1 MIWVTWRQH
10 RFEGVWSLVFV
21 AAMTAALSFVTWEAG
36 HPGCPAGG
44 PTGFCLPND
53 PLGFLAQDI
62 MRLNLVQ
69 YGLVVLPALAG
80 AFIGAPLVA
89 REIENGTHRLAW
101 TQGVTRTRWIVS
113 KLALIFIPLIGAAAL
128 VGILEVIL
136 INHMGTQGNH
146 WDWFDQQA
154 PLTVAATVFA
164 LALGVAA
171 GALIGRSIPAM
182 AVTLIGVVAT
192 RFVLGVFVRAHYMM
206 PLLYSS
212 HDPAALGNSQALNPT
227 AWWLDEPTY
236 QDAAGHTISQ
246 AEALRIS
253 ATGNVPPPDALAAYW
268 RDHGISIVQYYQPGD
283 RFWTFQ
289 TIESGILL
297 VLTVVLLGFALFW
310 VARRIV

>member
-53 PLGFLAQDI
+53 PLGFLAQNI

-136 INHMGTQGNH
+136 INRMGTQGNH

-171 GALIGRSIPAM
+171 
-182 AVTLIGVVAT
+182 
-192 RFVLGVFVRAHYMM
+192 
-206 PLLYSS
+206 
-212 HDPAALGNSQALNPT
+212 
-227 AWWLDEPTY
+227 
-236 QDAAGHTISQ
+236 
-246 AEALRIS
+246 
-253 ATGNVPPPDALAAYW
+253 
-268 RDHGISIVQYYQPGD
+268 
-283 RFWTFQ
+283 
-289 TIESGILL
+289 
-297 VLTVVLLGFALFW
+297 
-310 VARRIV
+310 